1 MGEREEG
8 IGKGERDEVE
18 EWVDGVRGWEITE
31 GDGVRIGVRGL
42 RVRDREEV
50 EEGER
55 ELSQSESIGAGVTHS
70 SEGEEGVVG
79 GVDRP
84 ETTGA
89 GSAQSSECCERRGG

>member
-31 GDGVRIGVRGL
+31 GEWVRIGVRGL

-50 EEGER
+50 EEG
-55 ELSQSESIGAGVTHS
+55 
-70 SEGEEGVVG
+70 
-79 GVDRP
+79 
-84 ETTGA
+84 
-89 GSAQSSECCERRGG
+89 